1 MYRRTARC
9 RSRAERETA
18 MSAKFSRIVRLIG
31 LAVVVGTLG
40 AGTATA
46 APTPQ
51 GLKADGL
58 RMQGIADAYQRL
70 QTPPAASFYTP
81 QALKADGLRMQGIA
95 DAYQRLKSPPAA
107 SFYTPQA
114 LKADG
119 LRMQGIADAYQRL
132 QSPPAAS
139 FYTPQ
144 ALKAQGLRWQGVAQM
159 FAAERASV
167 SSSSSSGFDWS
178 AALIGGASTLGFATV
193 GVALLLGARRV
204 RRTSVAV

>member
-1 MYRRTARC
+1 MYRRTAGC

-18 MSAKFSRIVRLIG
+18 VTAKFSRIVRLIG
-31 LAVVVGTLG
+31 LAVVVGTLA

-58 RMQGIADAYQRL
+58 RMQGIADAYQRM
-70 QTPPAASFYTP
+70 QT
-81 QALKADGLRMQGIA
+81 
-95 DAYQRLKSPPAA
+95 
-107 SFYTPQA
+107 
-114 LKADG
+114 
-119 LRMQGIADAYQRL
+119 
-132 QSPPAAS
+132 PPAAS

-144 ALKAQGLRWQGVAQM
+144 ALKAQGLRWQGIAQM
-159 FAAERASV
+159 FAAERASA
-167 SSSSSSGFDWS
+167 SSTSSSGFDWS
-178 AALIGGASTLGFATV
+178 AAVIGGASTLGFATV